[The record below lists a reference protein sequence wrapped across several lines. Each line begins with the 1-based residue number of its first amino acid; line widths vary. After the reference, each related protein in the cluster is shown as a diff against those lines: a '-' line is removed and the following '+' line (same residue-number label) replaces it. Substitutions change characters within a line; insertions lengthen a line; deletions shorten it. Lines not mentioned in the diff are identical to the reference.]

1 MELTKE
7 QIESAQKGK
16 VVRVQTD
23 QGEIVIV
30 KAEIYDQLAGL
41 VYDELDPREAYP
53 AVLKAWDAEGSPD
66 DETAYQDLV

>member
-7 QIESAQKGK
+7 QIESAQKGE

-23 QGEIVIV
+23 SGEIVVV
-30 KAEIYDQLAGL
+30 KAEVYDKLVGL
-41 VYDELDPREAYP
+41 VYDELDPRDTYP

-66 DETAYQDLV
+66 DATAYQDLS